1 MTSQQQSKVT
11 QEILNGN
18 LIQLML
24 KLTIPGILGML
35 LIGMNTFLDA
45 LFAGQL
51 IGETALA
58 AISLALPLTSIVI
71 GCAHLVGVGCAS
83 VLSRAIGSEDA
94 KTKSKIFGT
103 LTIMSLIIGLLL
115 TFLGHFWSEELI
127 VFMGGNGEV
136 ATLGAAYFKDYTL
149 GSVFYILAV
158 ASSQLIKSEG
168 KIRLAMIFAGL
179 FVVIDAILNPIF
191 ISAFNLGLRGVALST
206 VVSMLIY
213 SILNIAY
220 FLSNKSSIPV
230 NSRKITLA
238 IDLLPAI
245 LSVGISALLMEVISL
260 VEQSVIFKSIAHY
273 GTAHDIAVAGAT
285 LRVFALATIP
295 IEGFVQALQPAI
307 GMNYGAKKYHRLKK
321 VYFTFGVG
329 GTLFLGL
336 IWLPL
341 QLFPATFL
349 SILLPSVNF
358 SAADLFNFQIINAL
372 LLILPLG
379 FCSVTFFQSIGN
391 GKLAGILIL
400 SKSLFFLIPLVLI
413 LSRYL
418 GVRGVYYGMLLTD
431 FLTVS
436 IALSITWIEFKKL
449 SDKTQMV

>member
-11 QEILNGN
+11 HEILDGN

-71 GCAHLVGVGCAS
+71 GCAHLVGIGCAS
-83 VLSRAIGSEDA
+83 VLSRAIGSGDV

-103 LTIMSLIIGLLL
+103 LVIMSVIIAFFITLLGYFFSDALIA
-115 TFLGHFWSEELI
+115 
-127 VFMGGNGEV
+127 FMGGEGEV
-136 ATLGAAYFKDYTL
+136 AAAGAEYFKIYTL

-168 KIRLAMIFAGL
+168 KIRLAMIFAGF
-179 FVVIDAILNPIF
+179 FVILDAILNPIF
-191 ISAFNLGLRGVALST
+191 ISVFNWGIKGVAFST
-206 VVSMLIY
+206 VISMLIY
-213 SILNIAY
+213 SILNINY
-220 FLSNKSSIPV
+220 FLSTKSSIPV
-230 NSRKITLA
+230 NYKKLTLA

-245 LSVGISALLMEVISL
+245 LSVGITALLMEVISL
-260 VEQSVIFKSIAHY
+260 VEQSVIFKSIAQY
-273 GTAHDIAVAGAT
+273 GTAHDIAIAGAT
-285 LRVFALATIP
+285 LRVYALATIP
-295 IEGFVQALQPAI
+295 IEGFVQALQPVL
-307 GMNYGAKKYHRLKK
+307 GMNYGAKNYHRIKQA
-321 VYFTFGVG
+321 YFTFGSS

-341 QLFPATFL
+341 QLSPATFL
-349 SILLPSVNF
+349 RILLPSTNF
-358 SAADLFNFQIINAL
+358 SIDDLFNFQIINLL

-379 FCSVTFFQSIGN
+379 FCSVTLFQSIGN
-391 GKLAGILIL
+391 GKVAGMLIL
-400 SKSLFFLIPLVLI
+400 AKTLFFLIPLVLI
-413 LSRYL
+413 LSAYL
-418 GVRGVYYGMLLTD
+418 GVRGVYYGMLFTD
-431 FLTVS
+431 ILVVL
-436 IALSITWIEFKKL
+436 IALFITRLEFKKL
-449 SDKTQMV
+449 NNQTRII

>member
-1 MTSQQQSKVT
+1 MTTQQQSKIT
-11 QEILNGN
+11 HEILNGN

-71 GCAHLVGVGCAS
+71 GCAHLVGLGCAS

-103 LTIMSLIIGLLL
+103 LTIMSVTIGVLL
-115 TFLGHFWSEELI
+115 TIFGHFWSEELI
-127 VFMGGNGEV
+127 AFMGGDGEV
-136 ATLGAAYFKDYTL
+136 AASGAEYFKNYTL

-158 ASSQLIKSEG
+158 ASCQLIKSEG
-168 KIRLAMIFAGL
+168 KIRLAMIFAGV
-179 FVVIDAILNPIF
+179 FVVIDTILNPIF
-191 ISAFNLGLRGVALST
+191 ISVFKLGIRGVALST
-206 VVSMLIY
+206 VISMLIY

-220 FLSNKSSIPV
+220 FLSAKSSIPV
-230 NSRKITLA
+230 NPKKLTLA

-260 VEQSVIFKSIAHY
+260 IEQSVIFKSIAHY
-273 GTAHDIAVAGAT
+273 GNAHDIAVAGAT

-321 VYFTFGVG
+321 VYFTFGIG

-341 QLFPATFL
+341 QLSPATFL

-358 SAADLFNFQIINAL
+358 SNGDLFNFQIINIL

-391 GKLAGILIL
+391 GKVAGILIL
-400 SKSLFFLIPLVLI
+400 AKSLFFLMPLVLI
-413 LSRYL
+413 LSKYL
-418 GVRGVYYGMLLTD
+418 GVRGVYYGMFLTD
-431 FLTVS
+431 FLIVL
-436 IALSITWIEFKKL
+436 IALFITWLEFKKL
-449 SDKTQMV
+449 SDTQMV